1 MLLSSNHHFIIS
13 FRISSHNCSCSTY
26 ISSSRWIYITIFKL
40 QTIDAP
46 LHILVITWL
55 YFTDRER
62 VIHSVIYY
70 YLSKTKH
77 WSNLSFCIFSHLT
90 SLSQCTH
97 LFHFLPELETSAE
110 DPSSPRRKT
119 RRLSSCSSEPNTPK
133 SAARCDG
140 DIFTF
145 ERTGTPAPAAAGRL
159 HKLLLRGSKVS
170 CFLFNSTQKERISWE
185 IWTGS
190 PAHLCVELW
199 TSAGL

>member
-1 MLLSSNHHFIIS
+1 METNFEERFAELPEFNPEEVLPSPTLQSLATSPRAILGSYRRKRRNSTGETHTFRFWDFSSLVQSLLMHSPFPFPS
-13 FRISSHNCSCSTY
+13 FVVY
-26 ISSSRWIYITIFKL
+26 
-40 QTIDAP
+40 
-46 LHILVITWL
+46 
-55 YFTDRER
+55 
-62 VIHSVIYY
+62 
-70 YLSKTKH
+70 
-77 WSNLSFCIFSHLT
+77 
-90 SLSQCTH
+90 
-97 LFHFLPELETSAE
+97 PELETSAE

-145 ERTGTPAPAAAGRL
+145 ERTGMTGAAAAGQ
-159 HKLLLRGSKVS
+159 LRKILPRGNKVS
-170 CFLFNSTQKERISWE
+170 FFLFNSTQKERIFWE